1 MFLPVLAYLGNPRQK
16 AIKQLCVCV
25 CVCYDK
31 VYVFYIAAVF
41 FFFAFDMFGWV
52 NGRTSGL

>member
-25 CVCYDK
+25 CVCVCYDK
-31 VYVFYIAAVF
+31 VCVFYIAAVF
-41 FFFAFDMFGWV
+41 FFLLLTCLVG
-52 NGRTSGL
+52 